1 MIGSSVPEIN
11 GSEVTMENEVFYEEV
26 LKEAITRYVF

>member
-11 GSEVTMENEVFYEEV
+11 GSEVTMENEVFV
-26 LKEAITRYVF
+26 LGSLEGSNN